1 MLSGVSKFF
10 NIANKVQKKIDAR
23 SQDKSLFPTKEELE
37 AKALE
42 VDDEYAFATSQEELQ
57 TSLKRK
63 VASNIAK
70 QLGGK
75 YTYRAEVPDDIAHHI
90 GDYGSKISVDGN
102 DVYFQMASERS
113 IGGKDTIYLPNIAVT
128 EKSKG
133 LGTKFMNAMKDFA
146 DKTGQD
152 IVVYKVTNPKYFKK
166 FDWLKD
172 DDGTFKYTP
181 ETRND
186 RTYSDFEEIWKIE
199 RASKN
204 YGSEAFLND
213 PNRAYTFEEGRQLQP
228 PNRDARSD
236 AAHTVRGQE
245 GYLLSPYTEP
255 KYDQATFE
263 KYVQDY
269 DKKFAREN
277 LMDYEGDKVRLEKA
291 MQGMIEDYPS
301 QGLIDMM
308 EGSKYTLER
317 PMYISRNIGYRMNPP
332 KPTDV
337 DANNVYSAKMV
348 DPNNPNFVDKMERDF
363 DSYGMFGSM
372 PYIIRLDKG
381 TEVYH
386 PSYNADSG
394 EIVIKGSD
402 IQDSQKFKLD
412 EFLQMNPEDIKKG
425 TDWFSSLGLMNNIA

>member
-10 NIANKVQKKIDAR
+10 NIANKVQKRIDAR
-23 SQDKSLFPTKEELE
+23 TQDKSVLPTQEELE
-37 AKALE
+37 AKALK
-42 VDDEYAFATSQEELQ
+42 VNDEYAFVTGEQQNQ
-57 TSLKRK
+57 TLLKRK

-70 QLGGK
+70 ELGGT
-75 YTYRAEVPDDIAHHI
+75 YTFKTEVPDDIAPYI

-102 DVYFQMASERS
+102 DVYFQMASES
-113 IGGKDTIYLPNIAVT
+113 FGGKDTIYLPNMAVT

-152 IVVYKVTNPKYFKK
+152 IKVYKVTNPKFFKK

-186 RTYSDFEEIWKIE
+186 RTVRDFEDIWRKA
-199 RASKN
+199 RTSKN
-204 YGSEAFLND
+204 YGSESFLKD
-213 PNRAYTFEEGRQLQP
+213 PQRAYTFEEGIRLEP

-236 AAHTVRGQE
+236 SAHFLRGRE

-255 KYDQATFE
+255 KYDQTTFE

-269 DKKFAREN
+269 DKNYAHKN
-277 LMDYEGDKVRLEKA
+277 SMDYEGNRVRIDRA

-308 EGSKYTLER
+308 EGSKYTLDR

-337 DANNVYSAKMV
+337 DADNVYSAKIV
-348 DPNNPNFVDKMERDF
+348 DPNNPNFIKKMERDH
-363 DSYGMFGSM
+363 DSYGQFGSN

-381 TEVYH
+381 TEIYH
-386 PSYNADSG
+386 PSFNADSG
-394 EIVIKGSD
+394 EVIIKGSD

-412 EFLQMNPEDIKKG
+412 EFYQMNPSDIKEG